1 MLSSLSEVLA
11 HRALRLYPGA
21 WQRPYAEEVA
31 AVLERG
37 VGCRDVLDRWR
48 GAIDAWLLDLR
59 TGTGGRMTTAKVI
72 VAYVALQLAA
82 FAALRS
88 FAGPGRIDVAA
99 WALAYGVG
107 YVVLGYALAR
117 RPRGDAAA

>member
-1 MLSSLSEVLA
+1 MRWPPSSS
-11 HRALRLYPGA
+11 
-21 WQRPYAEEVA
+21 A
-31 AVLERG
+31 ACGTATWSTSRG
-37 VGCRDVLDRWR
+37 

-59 TGTGGRMTTAKVI
+59 TGPGGRLTTAKVI

-88 FAGPGRIDVAA
+88 FAGPGRFDVAAA

-107 YVVLGYALAR
+107 YVALSFALAR